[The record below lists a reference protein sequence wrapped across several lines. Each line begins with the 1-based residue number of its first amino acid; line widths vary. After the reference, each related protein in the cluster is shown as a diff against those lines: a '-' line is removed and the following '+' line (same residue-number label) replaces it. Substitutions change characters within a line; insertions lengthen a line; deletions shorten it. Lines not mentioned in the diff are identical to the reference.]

1 MPYDE
6 ITYPKRSHDM
16 DELRCW
22 NCRHY
27 EPEYEDQD
35 QSGGCAQGTCHRHA
49 PTAQE
54 PDENE
59 RVVNYGYWPVVL
71 SGDFCGDFA
80 SKT

>member
-1 MPYDE
+1 
-6 ITYPKRSHDM
+6 M

-22 NCRHY
+22 KCRYY
-27 EPEYEDQD
+27 EPEYGNQD
-35 QSGGCAQGTCHRHA
+35 QGDGCCQGTCHRHA
-49 PTAQE
+49 PLAQE

-80 SKT
+80 CNT